1 LARLN
6 LTLLGPFEARLGT
19 RASPLTLP
27 KKTQALV
34 AYIALAPRPVARTE
48 LATLLWG
55 DTGRAQAQQSLRQTL
70 SSLRQSLA
78 RSAEV
83 LLADSRTVAL
93 ERSSVAVD
101 AI

>member
-1 LARLN
+1 MARLN

-19 RASPLTLP
+19 RTPVLTLP

-34 AYIALAPRPVARTE
+34 AYVALAPRPVTRTE

-78 RSAEV
+78 GSADV
-83 LLADSRTVAL
+83 IGKNPGRWHQASP
-93 ERSSVAVD
+93 
-101 AI
+101 